1 MERDD
6 AIPMIAS
13 SKKYINSNYEIQQ
26 QYMYKHNI
34 TISKENPKFEM

>member
-13 SKKYINSNYEIQQ
+13 SKKYINSNYEITEKYQ
-26 QYMYKHNI
+26 NSI
-34 TISKENPKFEM
+34 TISEENPKFEM

>member
-26 QYMYKHNI
+26 QYKQSI